1 MSYGAPIYCRLL
13 ARGHSVT
20 RLPQS
25 DSPDSMSVIQQ
36 RAKCTRPDMQE
47 RRYSVG
53 CRTGDIL
60 SPVFSEATRRTV
72 CPSSSSAQNARAP
85 TCRSADILSAAGRGT
100 FCHPSSA
107 KRLAGQHVRH
117 PAARKMHAPRHAGA
131 PIFCRLPDGG
141 HFVTRLPRSDSPDSM
156 SVIQQRAKCTRPDMQ
171 ERRYSV
177 GCWHGDILSPV

>member
-85 TCRSADILSAAGRGT
+85 TCRSADILSAVGGGT
-100 FCHPSSA
+100 FCHPSE
-107 KRLAGQHVRH
+107 
-117 PAARKMHAPRHAGA
+117 
-131 PIFCRLPDGG
+131 LP
-141 HFVTRLPRSDSPDSM
+141 LPCDQVIQMTATRSDPLAFFDDLGE
-156 SVIQQRAKCTRPDMQ
+156 A
-171 ERRYSV
+171 
-177 GCWHGDILSPV
+177 